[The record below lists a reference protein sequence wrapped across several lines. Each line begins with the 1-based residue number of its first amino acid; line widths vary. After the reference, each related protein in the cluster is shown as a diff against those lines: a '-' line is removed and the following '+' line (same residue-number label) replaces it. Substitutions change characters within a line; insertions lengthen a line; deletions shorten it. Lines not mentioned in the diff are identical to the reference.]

1 MAQIIFHGQ
10 LHASSADAFSN
21 GPAEKANLTIADVTL
36 YYNSSNPLS
45 VGDVLFNEDT
55 FATEF
60 TPGGGGNQWFYT
72 TDGTTNTAIQIGDTV
87 SNMGEVLQI
96 VVGPSYTVE
105 FEDQGGN
112 VITNVDEGDTFN
124 IVITETGTPSMAPIL
139 TAGGTAD
146 STDFTS
152 WPFTTNGNVE
162 ELTLDFVNNTSPITQ
177 PLTVTADTTT
187 EGIQTFTVQLTDGT
201 LASIVLNDTSEDPN
215 NDPTVNPQIFNV
227 TQNNDPNDSVTIDLQ
242 QLTQDLDGD
251 PLTWKILTLPV
262 TGELRDNYDLSTP
275 ITPGQ
280 LVYELQTDVGGNNYI
295 VKYYPGNTVAGA
307 VVNFTYTA
315 TDDNG
320 GVSNIGTITINV
332 NAPQNQPPTGN
343 PITLNLVADGTTNFG
358 TITRAATDPENQ
370 AMTFEWCLSPS
381 GTTQTIGQ
389 INATLTH
396 GQIAP
401 VGSGQTFQYTQ
412 DQGLYIA
419 PGSNPS
425 TLTDVFY
432 YKAND
437 GTDYSAPIQVTVNN
451 TIAGNTPPEWKQ
463 GQNGN
468 AYTPPSTAIGI
479 VAGSPYT
486 VLNLY
491 ATDVD
496 PNQGLN
502 YTVDDDPNNNNTG
515 TVTATYN
522 ASTQTFSVNGVTAG
536 NAEVSLT
543 VNDGFTDV
551 TLSWTFTITE
561 VPYRGIQYSAFTNSD
576 QSACALTRSTG
587 QDQYYYDTSA
597 VLQNGAT
604 FLTNLAVGNFIYED
618 SALTSVVIPPSAS
631 NTWVSVEETSQGT
644 VKVLQLN
651 ATDGAIESI
660 LNCTTAGGAAWEI
673 QNVNYS
679 GQTADYCNG
688 TYQTGNIW
696 QNVIDPSNNG
706 GTVTLTDVVTAGGQL
721 FSSEYWA
728 NQYSGSTAP
737 AGVILAQGAYS
748 DSNMATNEYYYWDAA
763 TMSWLEPDPNNA
775 PGVYLITCPP
785 PITYTTKS
793 LDVRYY
799 SADPTNIGAVCNT
812 IGGLPWAD
820 VDDERFD
827 LVTIYF
833 RWPDASIITN
843 QNPSLLDLAKATVI
857 NGSKIQ
863 VFVTAGG
870 AESQNY
876 SLMQPSAVLLDA
888 TSGGFV
894 LWDNDNYT
902 GYGGTYNWFA
912 FDTDNVL
919 EQATTS
925 SQLGSCSDG
934 IGGPLADYQR
944 DALWS
949 ITSDI
954 LDPVNGS
961 VEVANSIQVGV
972 ATGSKNSLFYAF
984 YACEPQLDPGVPGG
998 QPYYPVYIIDGMAD
1012 VEQFNESGVSY
1023 INDFMQVINAG
1034 QKDIRAQV
1042 KIEGRC
1048 FTYTNYIAAT
1058 NIEEATDLMQ
1068 AEIDIIKNANI
1079 DGGGSGDMDAK
1090 AISINAIDFGLG
1102 SQASVVWRNFT
1113 QGEEGTI
1120 CYSCASGTQGTSHNW
1135 ATYTFPAMDNAEILD
1150 KTAPNFNL
1158 EENYILDNV
1167 SKPLLRTNPKLTT
1180 NAKLVANSTDEI
1192 FLESINATK
1201 ELASVEY
1208 KKWALNPEGQWSQD
1222 LYKFYK
1228 SSSTP
1233 SKIMYATRSDYS
1245 DFTVQD
1251 SFDKQIEEV
1260 YHYGTT
1266 YNYSKLHTEELRM
1279 LAPIWLDKDIP
1290 KKFVI
1295 FRVNDPVGEMDFDT
1309 RTNFDNIQDILKNSE
1324 IIKTF
1329 DLTTDSSLGKYI
1341 RNHVNAESFPIS
1353 PIKFNF
1359 EKREKS
1365 SFNGID
1371 LGKGGFTSKG
1381 EYLHKDFVRADSPL
1395 IASNEMITDG
1405 FERNNLAC
1413 ANLINI
1419 EFLFDDHN
1427 ATDYSINRYFGL
1439 YVNDIDSGYGS
1450 IRSANNGDII
1460 FKDLNSY
1467 INDLP
1472 ESAIPS
1478 FKQVSTTPTLAYL
1491 NISDDFYKISTRA
1504 QYDTSNLNVIVEDVN
1519 NQIPA
1524 EIKTAPNGNSIDIVK
1539 NDSPGFDFV
1548 KFEVTGT
1555 PAINDRFTIF
1565 ESRESVY
1572 SIKFLRHIPNE
1583 SWKMSINIDGNIVN
1597 VPNINIGNN
1606 VGDAY
1611 AAIKNTLN
1619 AYIQQGLIVIT
1630 HEPQGKYPNT
1640 IFINEVNASLQD
1652 LQVSFTGNGVNI
1664 SSIAKVTQMQTSVN
1678 LDNSTFFATHSLAPG
1693 SYNGN
1698 FYSLEGTTSEI
1709 AKAIVGCVN
1718 NSNINFTAI
1727 IDDGA
1732 SEFYIKNAVS
1742 GYRLLQSGVLIPNAN
1757 ANTFI
1762 TLNNRDLKTVNSP
1775 NGLLKLSESII
1786 DNNFVHYMNGG
1797 NSAGKS
1803 VLVTKDSVSDVA
1815 VGNMLSTTSVGVYNE
1830 IIDIVDDITTPNTIY
1845 QKLILDKKNYIES
1858 GEQKLYSENIA
1869 RLGLFSAY
1877 DIHDMNFD
1885 FYDVENSELKEL
1897 EYETPEIINYEPERS
1912 QLNTLEVFST
1922 DYDISDPYTYFS
1934 GINDILGEETESEY
1948 NEIKLFTEYDR
1959 LQENNLKEFVVQSRV
1974 VPNINKWVLKDSLTV
1989 REQPYYL
1996 NSNEAFGR
2004 TNFSPDFNSVGRDR
2018 LGMTHEWFYMD
2029 NLPKYLN
2036 KNQLNETFSY
2046 INFLSDFELKPSHF
2060 KSTTYNYFDK
2070 FMVTDGF
2077 EVKDQYDIKT
2087 FIKTNLQKKYTLISG
2102 GNDASFAN
2110 TIFKG
2115 IRVDFKNRKEFV
2127 NTKAS
2132 EFVKTSDFNGYK
2144 FSTLALVRGG
2154 SDNNG
2159 IQYEV
2164 IQNKAFKFVVFL
2176 ITVSLDDL
2184 WIDGAL
2190 NRKLLY
2196 EMNHSFVWNH
2206 EDQNFNYSDVA
2217 LSGAINL
2224 NDINFTNP
2232 NATDY
2237 LIATGINHA
2246 SGSEPIFL
2254 DQINSDDDDKFGN
2267 IEITVTDSNGPV
2279 TFCLKI
2285 QSVDDQNQITLAGA
2299 AEDLNGN
2306 PVNISNI
2313 AGYIQNSAE
2322 YVYKKGGKN
2331 AFTSILD
2338 QLSVGA
2344 VADKLLLNDGSV
2356 VYTTIEEDGTVL
2368 NNQFELDFENGV
2380 EIIKD
2385 SNLIIAPDQD
2395 KPKTFKL
2402 KQGVIGFDILQGD
2415 TYYPFLVRHNG
2426 NYTVD
2431 TRPVV
2436 TFTDTYS
2443 HFKTNTLQTTLN
2455 ETELNLEEPIYKH
2468 SLTNAKEIKLARDYY
2483 RRYNKCGTSFNLGF
2497 IQDNGVHDTAWGII
2511 KNHFYRKVNE
2521 TNSAGVTKL
2530 SRSTDKLPLY
2540 PLIGEVAIDKK
2551 DVNVFRSSWDK
2562 NYYTRSLSGGTNEQV
2577 PGTFETKEERSYLG
2591 STIMKV
2597 KDSYNMINF
2606 TSYRTR
2612 TQEEQDRILANN
2624 DEKYDVVL
2632 FEDKK
2637 YVYMDFYIT
2646 STLNKL
2652 LSSEGVLDSI
2662 NKFVSAADSA
2672 GDKTTTKDDAQL
2684 YVENNLLN
2692 TFNLDMIKIYTNR
2705 IKGVNSEI
2713 VSSASI
2719 ENLDDGGYNN
2729 DTNFTFKAHEQK
2741 PLNFRLIYNKRLG
2754 YSYRI
2759 KPMVKIKS

>member
-1 MAQIIFHGQ
+1 MAQLILKGNLETSAILAIQNGP
-10 LHASSADAFSN
+10 SSVNNSTKYFDDSSNANAGVLEVGNILYDTSDTNPSTGTVYAPGSN
-21 GPAEKANLTIADVTL
+21 GWHWDETNQSAIQLDGVTDIGQVDTITPVSYDTL
-36 YYNSSNPLS
+36 SSN
-45 VGDVLFNEDT
+45 
-55 FATEF
+55 
-60 TPGGGGNQWFYT
+60 
-72 TDGTTNTAIQIGDTV
+72 V
-87 SNMGEVLQI
+87 S
-96 VVGPSYTVE
+96 S
-105 FEDQGGN
+105 
-112 VITNVDEGDTFN
+112 VDEGGSIIFTVATTN
-124 IVITETGTPSMAPIL
+124 IPNGTEVGYTLSGTNIDGNDFTVGSLTGTITITS
-139 TAGGTAD
+139 D
-146 STDFTS
+146 SGSVTFTLA
-152 WPFTTNGNVE
+152 E
-162 ELTLDFVNNTSPITQ
+162 
-177 PLTVTADTTT
+177 DTTT
-187 EGIQTFTVQLTDGT
+187 EGAETLTLTLDALDDNSITTGT
-201 LASIVLNDTSEDPN
+201 LTHDVTINDTSETPN
-215 NDPTVNPQIFNV
+215 SAPTVNSQTFNV
-227 TQNNDPNDSVTIDLQ
+227 TQNNDAADSVTIDLQ
-242 QLTQDLDGD
+242 QITSDPESD
-251 PLTWKILTLPV
+251 PLIWKIITLPA
-262 TGELRDNYDLSTP
+262 TGELRDNYDPSAA
-275 ITPGQ
+275 ITTGQ
-280 LVYELQTDVGGNNYI
+280 LVYELQTDGGGNNYI
-295 VKYYPGNTVAGA
+295 VKYHPGNTVAGG
-307 VVNFTYTA
+307 VVNFTFRA
-315 TDDNG
+315 EDDNG

-332 NAPQNQPPTGN
+332 NAPANQPPTGN
-343 PITLNLVADGTTNFG
+343 PITISLVADGNTNSDTF
-358 TITRAATDPENQ
+358 TRVATDPENQ
-370 AMTFEWCLSPS
+370 SMTFNWCNASGVTTGLPS
-381 GTTQTIGQ
+381 LNHGALTQ
-389 INATLTH
+389 
-396 GQIAP
+396 

-412 DQGLYIA
+412 NTQLYIA
-419 PGSNPS
+419 PGTNPS

-437 GTDYSAPIQVTVNN
+437 GTDDSAPIQVTVNN
-451 TIAGNTPPEWKQ
+451 TSTSNTAPVWKQ
-463 GQNGN
+463 NGQAYSAPGN
-468 AYTPPSTAIGI
+468 SIAII
-479 VAGSPYT
+479 AGSPFT
-486 VLNLY
+486 VTGLT

-496 PNQGLN
+496 PNQSLSYSVNVNPNGSATAN
-502 YTVDDDPNNNNTG
+502 YSASTETFTVNGITAG
-515 TVTATYN
+515 QTTVTL
-522 ASTQTFSVNGVTAG
+522 TA
-536 NAEVSLT
+536 
-543 VNDGFTDV
+543 NDGITTSV
-551 TLSWTFTITE
+551 LTYQFTITE

-576 QSACALTRSTG
+576 QSACAQARSTG
-587 QDQYYYDTSA
+587 LDQYYYETA
-597 VLQNGAT
+597 PNGTT
-604 FLTNLAVGNFIYED
+604 FLSTLAVGDFIYVD
-618 SALTSVVIPPSAS
+618 DDLQPTSRVIPTSAS
-631 NTWVSVEETSQGT
+631 STWVSVEETSQGT
-644 VKVLQLN
+644 VKALQLN
-651 ATDGAIESI
+651 ATTGAIESI

-673 QNVNYS
+673 LNVTYNA
-679 GQTADYCNG
+679 QAADYCNG
-688 TYQTGNIW
+688 IYQTGNVW
-696 QNVIDPSNNG
+696 QNVLDPQQSG
-706 GTVTLTDVVTAGGQL
+706 GTVTLTDVVAAGGQL
-721 FSSEYWA
+721 FASEYWA
-728 NQYSGSTAP
+728 NQYAGQTAP
-737 AGVILAQGAYS
+737 ASVILAQGAYG
-748 DSNMATNEYYYWDAA
+748 DSSITSNQYFYWDTAIA
-763 TMSWLEPDPNNA
+763 DWLEPDPTNA
-775 PGVYLITCPP
+775 PGVYLITCPT
-785 PITYTTKS
+785 PITYITKS

-799 SADPTNIGAVCNT
+799 SADPTNIGAVCNA

-833 RWPDASIITN
+833 RWDAANAN
-843 QNPSLLDLAKATVI
+843 QNPSLLDVAKTTI
-857 NGSKIQ
+857 NSGSKIQ
-863 VFVTAGG
+863 IFVTASG

-876 SLMQPSAVLLDA
+876 SLLQPSSVLLDA

-894 LWDNDNYT
+894 LWDNDDYT
-902 GYGGTYNWFA
+902 GYDGTYNWFA
-912 FDTDNVL
+912 FDTNNVL
-919 EQATTS
+919 EQAATS
-925 SQLGSCSDG
+925 SQLGTCSDG
-934 IGGPLADYQR
+934 IAGPLADYQR

-949 ITSDI
+949 ITQQVDFDDNLGVI
-954 LDPVNGS
+954 DT
-961 VEVANSIQVGV
+961 IQVGNHL
-972 ATGSKNSLFYAF
+972 GSKNSIFFAF
-984 YACEPQLDPGVPGG
+984 YACEPQLDPGIPGG
-998 QPYYPVYIIDGMAD
+998 QPYYPVYVVDGMVD
-1012 VEQFNESGVSY
+1012 IEQFSESGVSY
-1023 INDFMQVINAG
+1023 VNDFMRTINVG
-1034 QKDIRAQV
+1034 DKNVRAQV
-1042 KIEGRC
+1042 KIDGKC
-1048 FTYTNYIAAT
+1048 FTYINYIAAT
-1058 NIEEATDLMQ
+1058 NIEEAVDLMQ
-1068 AEIDIIKNANI
+1068 NEIDIIA
-1079 DGGGSGDMDAK
+1079 GSGDMDAK
-1090 AISINAIDFGLG
+1090 AISINAVDFGLG

-1120 CYSCASGTQGTSHNW
+1120 CYSCASGTQGTNHNW
-1135 ATYTFPAMDNAEILD
+1135 ATYAFPAMDNAEVLNR
-1150 KTAPNFNL
+1150 TSPNFNL
-1158 EENYILDNV
+1158 EENYVLDNV

-1192 FLESINATK
+1192 FLESIDATK

-1233 SKIMYATRSDYS
+1233 SDIMYATRADYS

-1309 RTNFDNIQDILKNSE
+1309 RTNFDNIQDLLKNSE

-1329 DLTTDSSLGKYI
+1329 DLTTDSAIGKYI
-1341 RNHVNAESFPIS
+1341 RNHVNAESFPKS
-1353 PIKFNF
+1353 PIQFNF

-1405 FERNNLAC
+1405 FERNKLAC

-1427 ATDYSINRYFGL
+1427 AKDYSINRYFGL

-1450 IRSANNGDII
+1450 IRSANNGDVI
-1460 FKDLNSY
+1460 FKSLNSH

-1472 ESAIPS
+1472 KSAIPS

-1491 NISDDFYKISTRA
+1491 NISDEFYKVSSRA
-1504 QYDTSNLNVIVEDVN
+1504 QYDTNNLNVIVEDSN

-1524 EIKTAPNGNSIDIVK
+1524 EIKTAPNGNSIDIIK
-1539 NDSPGFDFV
+1539 SDLPGFDFV
-1548 KFEVTGT
+1548 KFTVTGT
-1555 PAINDRFTIF
+1555 PAVNDRFTVF

-1583 SWKMSINIDGNIVN
+1583 SWNMSINIDGAVINIPV
-1597 VPNINIGNN
+1597 INIGND

-1611 AAIKNTLN
+1611 AAIKNALN
-1619 AYIQQGLIVIT
+1619 AYKDNIAIT
-1630 HEPQGKYPNT
+1630 YEGPNSKYPNT

-1652 LQVSFTGNGVNI
+1652 LQLSFTGNGVNT
-1664 SSIAKVTQMQTSVN
+1664 SSIAKVTQMQTSIN
-1678 LDNSTFFATHSLAPG
+1678 LDSSTFFATHSLAPG

-1718 NSNINFTAI
+1718 NSSINFTAI
-1727 IDDGA
+1727 INDGA
-1732 SEFYIKNAVS
+1732 SDFYIKNAVS
-1742 GYRLLQSGVLIPNAN
+1742 GYRLLQSGILIPANN

-1762 TLNNRDLKTVNSP
+1762 TLNNRDLKTVNNP
-1775 NGLLKLSESII
+1775 GGLLKLSENII

-1815 VGNMLSTTSVGVYNE
+1815 VGNMLPTPSVGVYNE

-1885 FYDVENSELKEL
+1885 FYDIENSELKEL
-1897 EYETPEIINYEPERS
+1897 EYETPAIINYEPERS
-1912 QLNTLEVFST
+1912 QQNTLEVFST

-1934 GINDILGEETESEY
+1934 GINDRLGEETEAE
-1948 NEIKLFTEYDR
+1948 NDEIKLFTEYDR
-1959 LQENNLKEFVVQSRV
+1959 LQENNLKEFAIQSRV
-1974 VPNINKWVLKDSLTV
+1974 VPNINKWTLKDSLTV

-1996 NSNEAFGR
+1996 NANEAFGR

-2029 NLPKYLN
+2029 NLPKYLDY
-2036 KNQLNETFSY
+2036 NQLNSTFSY
-2046 INFLSDFELKPSHF
+2046 VNFLSDFKIKPSHF
-2060 KSTTYNYFDK
+2060 KSTSYNYFDK

-2077 EVKDQYDIKT
+2077 EVKDQYDIKS
-2087 FIKTNLQKKYTLISG
+2087 FIKTNLQKKYTLVSG

-2110 TIFKG
+2110 TVFKG

-2144 FSTLALVRGG
+2144 FSTLVLVRGG

-2206 EDQNFNYSDVA
+2206 ENQNFGYSDVA
-2217 LSGAINL
+2217 LSGALNL

-2232 NATDY
+2232 NGADY
-2237 LIATGINHA
+2237 LVATGINHA
-2246 SGSEPIFL
+2246 DGSTASFL
-2254 DQINSDDDDKFGN
+2254 DQISSDDDDIFGN
-2267 IEITVTDSNGPV
+2267 IEITVTDSTGPV
-2279 TFCLKI
+2279 TFILKI
-2285 QSVDDQNQITLAGA
+2285 QSVDDQNQITLEGA
-2299 AEDLNGN
+2299 PQDLNGN
-2306 PVNISNI
+2306 AVNVSNIS
-2313 AGYIQNSAE
+2313 GYVQNSAE
-2322 YVYKKGGKN
+2322 YVYKQGGKN

-2338 QLSVGA
+2338 QLSVGS
-2344 VADKLLLNDGSV
+2344 VADLLLLNDGSV
-2356 VYTTIEEDGTVL
+2356 VYTTIEEDGTIL

-2385 SNLIIAPDQD
+2385 SNLTISPDQD

-2402 KQGVIGFDILQGD
+2402 KQGVIGFDIEQGD

-2426 NYTVD
+2426 SYTVD

-2455 ETELNLEEPIYKH
+2455 ETELNFEEPMYKH
-2468 SLTNAKEIKLARDYY
+2468 SLTSAEEIKLARDYY
-2483 RRYNKCGTSFNLGF
+2483 KRYNRCGTSFNLGF
-2497 IQDNGVHDTAWGII
+2497 IQDGGTHDSSWGII

-2540 PLIGEVAIDKK
+2540 PLIGEIAIDKK

-2562 NYYTRSLSGGTNEQV
+2562 NYYTRSLSGGANEAV

-2606 TSYRTR
+2606 TSYRAS
-2612 TQEEQDRILANN
+2612 TQEQQDRILANN

-2662 NKFVSAADSA
+2662 NKYVSAANSA

-2692 TFNLDMIKIYTNR
+2692 TFNLDMIKIYTSR
-2705 IKGVNSEI
+2705 IKGVDSEVI
-2713 VSSASI
+2713 SSASV
-2719 ENLDDGGYNN
+2719 ENLDDGGYMN
-2729 DTNFTFKAHEQK
+2729 DTNFTFKSHEQK